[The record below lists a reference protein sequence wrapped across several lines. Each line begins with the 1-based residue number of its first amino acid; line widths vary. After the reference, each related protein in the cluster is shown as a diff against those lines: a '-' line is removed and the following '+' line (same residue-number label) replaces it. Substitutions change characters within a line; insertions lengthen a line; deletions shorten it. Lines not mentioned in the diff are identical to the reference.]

1 MYSKDSLK
9 LQFGCFWD
17 AYRHLKAQFTGWK
30 LSHPS
35 WAGVVDAFNNPPAT
49 VESLQARIAEL
60 EAQIAA
66 QDIEAAIA
74 ANGGMTPELFQAI
87 ADGKFGK
94 SAAIACNAGWK
105 FAGAVLEHTLSQP
118 VQPPTRARKLAAV
131 A

>member
-35 WAGVVDAFNNPPAT
+35 WAGVVDAFNNPPPAPLPDL
-49 VESLQARIAEL
+49 SWLLNAEF
-60 EAQIAA
+60 
-66 QDIEAAIA
+66 
-74 ANGGMTPELFQAI
+74 TPELLCDLAEGKHGPI
-87 ADGKFGK
+87 AALLVDAGFRLAKVG
-94 SAAIACNAGWK
+94 IAMAMN
-105 FAGAVLEHTLSQP
+105 EP